1 MLRQLVISKKIEQA
15 RQLLNSYLEEEQKLK
30 TRGEE
35 LEKAIEEAQTE
46 EEINLVEEEVNKLE
60 QEKTELEEKK
70 SKLENEIAELEGE
83 LEQINSKEP
92 KNKEPQNDNSAQRTD
107 VRNIIIPK
115 IRGGLS
121 AMVNKYETR
130 DQMLERLN
138 RKEVKEFYETIANL
152 VKEKRSVSGADIL
165 IPEEVVNMIQT
176 RLGDYSTLYN
186 EVTVQPL
193 SGTARVI
200 LDGEIPEAIW
210 VEMTGALSE
219 ISTAFSQTELDG
231 YKVGGYI
238 PVSNARLEDS
248 MINLANYLEERLAMA
263 IAKALD
269 KAIINGTGASG
280 KQPTGIITA
289 LQEPEFEEHNVTS
302 SGLLPDI
309 TSKMALIDDGE
320 DGAAIGEVIAV
331 MKRSLYYSKIAP
343 QTFVNTAD
351 GRFVIQNAQ
360 APRLPDGTRIV
371 FNQYTPDNTIILGD
385 FKKYLLGERRGVQ
398 IAASTDVRFIEDQ
411 TVFKAT
417 ARYDG
422 KPIYPGYFV
431 KIEIED
437 TPIDDT
443 PEA

>member
-1 MLRQLVISKKIEQA
+1 MLRQLIISKKIEQA

-35 LEKAIEEAQTE
+35 LEKAIEEAQTD
-46 EEINLVEEEVNKLE
+46 EEISFVEEEVNKLE
-60 QEKTELEEKK
+60 QEKAEIEEKK
-70 SKLENEIAELEGE
+70 SKLESEIAELEGE

-92 KNKEPQNDNSAQRTD
+92 KNKEPQNDNSTQRTD

-115 IRGGLS
+115 IRGGLRT
-121 AMVNKYETR
+121 MVNKYETR
-130 DQMLERLN
+130 DQMLERLS
-138 RKEVKEFYETIANL
+138 RKEVKEFYETITNL

-200 LDGEIPEAIW
+200 LDGVIPEAIW

-238 PVSNARLEDS
+238 PVSNAILEDS

-269 KAIINGTGASG
+269 KAIINGTGAAG

-289 LQEPEFEEHNVTS
+289 LQDSEFADHNVTS

-320 DGAAIGEVIAV
+320 DGAPIGEVIAV

-343 QTFVNTAD
+343 QTYVNTAD

-431 KIEIED
+431 KIEIEN
-437 TPIDDT
+437 T